1 MARITTKTGDK
12 GTTGL
17 CNGERVAKD
26 DMRIEMNGMLDEL
39 NAWLGLVKIESKE
52 EERDGYDTIQQ
63 QLMRIMGIIAGFNS
77 DDDLPSLKASV
88 EQMETYI
95 ELHRDCEPFAFVRP
109 GTSRMNALLHVART
123 KARTCERRFVTLV
136 RTYGY
141 PVGIGIYLNRLS
153 DYLFVKAL
161 AGE

>member
-1 MARITTKTGDK
+1 MARITIKTGDK

-26 DMRIEMNGMLDEL
+26 DMRIEMNGNLDEL

-52 EERDGYDTIQQ
+52 AEREGYDAIQQ
-63 QLMRIMGIIAGFNS
+63 QLMRIMGIIAGFKS
-77 DDDLPSLKASV
+77 DDDVPSLKASV
-88 EQMETYI
+88 EKMETYI
-95 ELHRDCEPFAFVRP
+95 ELHRDCAPFAFVRP
-109 GTSRMNALLHVART
+109 GTSRMNALLHIART
-123 KARTCERRFVTLV
+123 KARTCERRFVTLA

-141 PVGIGIYLNRLS
+141 PADIEIYLNRLS

>member
-1 MARITTKTGDK
+1 MTKTGDK

-17 CNGERVAKD
+17 CNGECVAKD

-95 ELHRDCEPFAFVRP
+95 ELHRDCAPFAFVRP
-109 GTSRMNALLHVART
+109 GTSRMNALLHIART
-123 KARTCERRFVTLV
+123 KARTCERRFVTLA

-141 PVGIGIYLNRLS
+141 PADIEIYLNRLS